1 MEPDLQALV
10 DAGKLNLKAA
20 AALDLL
26 KPQTFCL
33 HKSWGFGQINNW
45 NLLLNQVIIDFQTKK
60 NHSMQLQYAAET
72 LQPLSDAHLLVR
84 KINETAAIK
93 QLASSDPAQLVQI
106 ALESFGGKITQDQ
119 LQKSLAPEIVT
130 EGEFKRWWDNAK
142 KALRKTGRFS
152 LPAKKTDSITS
163 RDQSLSFV
171 DELIQSFRAARQLKD
186 QLNFVD
192 QILKNADT
200 YTGSPAELQ
209 PVVTQIEEIAARN
222 QRLNPSQALELLI
235 SRDELCA
242 RFPEL
247 QKGTFSVA
255 SIITE
260 HENRLGEMVAQ
271 VISSKQRR
279 VLAEFQTAFPDN
291 WSTRL
296 ITLLQ
301 RANFRIAGDIG
312 KILVDQGKTEELHQ
326 FLNRAIKEHSISSD
340 VLYWLCKERGAGGFA
355 DLLGPELMTS
365 SLSALERDQFNE
377 KRSSKLH
384 DLLMDDRELV
394 SDLIASAPL
403 PQARDLMRRMLL
415 TPAFEELNKR
425 SLMARL
431 IKVHPEL
438 QSMISGDSEEKQ
450 EALVV
455 SWSSLT
461 KRKEELQDLISKKI
475 PQNTEE
481 IAIARSYGDL
491 RENFEFKAAK
501 EMQAVLMRRK
511 SELEQML
518 DRARGTN
525 FENVDTTQVS
535 IGTIVTVRDINTD
548 ERSTYKILGA
558 WDSAPEQHIISYLT
572 AIGQGLL
579 SKRPG
584 DTVELPTE
592 TGTRTVEVVSIEAYQ
607 LPAEQKVE
615 AAAAHLAS

>member
-93 QLASSDPAQLVQI
+93 QLASGDPAQLVQI

-152 LPAKKTDSITS
+152 LPAKKTDPITS

-431 IKVHPEL
+431 IKIHPEL